1 MPNAPDLLHRIRVL
15 VKSGRYRL
23 RLHAVQHM
31 LEEGFDEGNII
42 EALTGLASEI
52 NEEYPEQQRCLVLG
66 SYAVSARTRNFLHA
80 VCDYSDPEVL
90 DIVTAYIPQRPW
102 WETPTRR
109 GRRR

>member
-1 MPNAPDLLHRIRVL
+1 MPNAPDLLHRIPIL

-23 RLHAVQHM
+23 RLQAVRHM

-42 EALTGLASEI
+42 EALTGSASEI
-52 NEEYPEQQRCLVLG
+52 LEEYSEQQRCLVLG
-66 SYAVSARTRNFLHA
+66 SHTVSARTWDFLHA

-90 DIVTAYIPQRPW
+90 DIVTTYIPQRPW